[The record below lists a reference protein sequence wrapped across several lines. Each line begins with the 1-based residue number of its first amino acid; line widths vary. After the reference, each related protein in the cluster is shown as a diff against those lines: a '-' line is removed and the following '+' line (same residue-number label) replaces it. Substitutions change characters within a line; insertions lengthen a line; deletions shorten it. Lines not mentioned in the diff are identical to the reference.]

1 MLRKHQKMLQCLRA
15 RFLRGKVAPL
25 APTESGRE
33 DAAAVPPT
41 LVVAAYL
48 GGKKGPNQELA
59 FLRAVRRV
67 CEACKGKGLRT
78 LPFSKQAVGEE
89 ILDIMEEAFFNLTEP
104 FVEAMATVQK
114 LSQFQPPLGPDL
126 RSSIVAWAVRLIV
139 SGSPG
144 PHQPHQL
151 ELQDRAEKGL
161 REMLEQLLREDPSAG
176 HVVGLLEHLAYWLQ
190 TSCPTARSRAASL
203 SSCLL
208 QFAGRLP
215 SFPIRDSAALGNLL
229 DTGIREQARGTL
241 GQLHRLLQ
249 CRRGLRKKTRGPRWE
264 VDPGQPWKE
273 GFLHLRHVGE
283 VFLGHLTPQQ
293 KEAFAQAA
301 WGNLS
306 HLAQDW
312 VREGS
317 LVLLYSVLGRADQLL
332 EEKEE
337 DDLRMSLSALTSQL
351 WKEQGGSEV
360 RSRHPAR
367 RLVRPQFPQ
376 KCGSLEPSKEP
387 RVLKLHNEARPRSPQ
402 LAPKSPES
410 PYSAQI

>member
-1 MLRKHQKMLQCLRA
+1 MKLKKSYQDSWSKRHLSSINLELQDVQKIMVTNIEEVLQRGETLSALDSKASNLSTLSKKYRHDAKLLNSRSAYAKAAATSLVFVAVTGIAKKNSSNPRLQCLRA

-176 HVVGLLEHLAYWLQ
+176 HVVGLLE
-190 TSCPTARSRAASL
+190 
-203 SSCLL
+203 
-208 QFAGRLP
+208 
-215 SFPIRDSAALGNLL
+215 IRDSAALGNLL
-229 DTGIREQARGTL
+229 
-241 GQLHRLLQ
+241 
-249 CRRGLRKKTRGPRWE
+249 
-264 VDPGQPWKE
+264 V
-273 GFLHLRHVGE
+273 
-283 VFLGHLTPQQ
+283 
-293 KEAFAQAA
+293 
-301 WGNLS
+301 
-306 HLAQDW
+306 
-312 VREGS
+312 
-317 LVLLYSVLGRADQLL
+317 
-332 EEKEE
+332 
-337 DDLRMSLSALTSQL
+337 
-351 WKEQGGSEV
+351 
-360 RSRHPAR
+360 
-367 RLVRPQFPQ
+367 
-376 KCGSLEPSKEP
+376 
-387 RVLKLHNEARPRSPQ
+387 Q
-402 LAPKSPES
+402 LAVS
-410 PYSAQI
+410 